1 MSEKKLVPRREI
13 DWGGFWDDPVFP
25 SEEESEDL
33 RGLFRVHWNHPGL
46 HKPVGPVDGSGNWE
60 KAR

>member
-1 MSEKKLVPRREI
+1 MTEEKGLTIRSF
-13 DWGGFWDDPVFP
+13 DWEDYWHP
-25 SEEESEDL
+25 SEEEKEDL
-33 RGLFRVHWNHPGL
+33 RELFRVHWNHPGL